1 MSRGPAGSTPAG
13 HSLPMVRRLAIAA
26 LAAAFWMPLPARS
39 AECALGFI
47 FEIVRHPEGRLLWQL
62 PVAPGDLLVLDYT
75 HSSDGTP
82 VRDIVQVGQDG
93 HLVILEEQ
101 YLWYGSG
108 LESHPQAAIS
118 FEGERTRVAV
128 NRRLP
133 HLLIRVGRVSNPVIR
148 CGDARVALADL
159 APGGS
164 LLQMRL
170 MKR

>member
-13 HSLPMVRRLAIAA
+13 LSLPMVRRIAIAA
-26 LAAAFWMPLPARS
+26 LAAALWLPLPAGAAES
-39 AECALGFI
+39 APGLVFQ
-47 FEIVRHPEGRLLWQL
+47 IVRHPEGRLLWQRA
-62 PVAPGDLLVLDYT
+62 VAPGDLLELDYT

-82 VRDIVQVGQDG
+82 VRDIFRVEQDG
-93 HLVILEEQ
+93 HVVLLEEQ
-101 YLWYGSG
+101 YRWYGAG

-118 FEGERTRVAV
+118 FEGERTRVTV

-148 CGDARVALADL
+148 SGDARVALADL

-164 LLQMRL
+164 LLQLRIV
-170 MKR
+170 KR